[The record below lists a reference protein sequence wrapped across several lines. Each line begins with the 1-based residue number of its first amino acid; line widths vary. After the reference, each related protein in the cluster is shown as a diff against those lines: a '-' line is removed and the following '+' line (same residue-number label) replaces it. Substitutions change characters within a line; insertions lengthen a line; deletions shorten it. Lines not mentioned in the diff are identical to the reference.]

1 MRILIDTNCYSD
13 FDGGDPETIRRLQT
27 AIEVWVPFIVLGEL
41 HAGFE
46 LGTQKARNEK
56 QLDAFLSEPTVGILE
71 PDHETARR
79 YGQVFQSLRQQG
91 TPIPTND
98 VWIAALALQHSLVL
112 DSADKHFLYVEG
124 LSLLRRS
131 IT

>member
-1 MRILIDTNCYSD
+1 MRILIDTNCYSE
-13 FDGGDPETIRRLQT
+13 FDGGNWDTIQRLQT
-27 AIEVWVPFIVLGEL
+27 AEEVWIPVIVLGEL
-41 HAGFE
+41 YAGFE
-46 LGTQKARNEK
+46 LGTQKEQNEK
-56 QLDAFLSEPTVGILE
+56 QLATFLNEPTVGVLV

-79 YGQVFQSLRQQG
+79 YGQVFQSLRRQG

-98 VWIAALALQHSLVL
+98 VWIAALALQHDLLL

-131 IT
+131 TF